1 MRLPDQ
7 MRHVTYRLTHSLH
20 LPQPDHIV
28 APEFSRSRRHY
39 LAQAGLATVA
49 MLAVLLLT
57 DSLSDAALAAG
68 LASSVIILF
77 MHPSSRAATPRALVG
92 GHMLALGVGS
102 GLSLLFFSTDGV
114 SVLEH
119 ITLVEKGM
127 PIIEGVGLLR
137 VLPLAASVGILIVMM
152 AVTDTE
158 HPPAAGTVLGV
169 ASRAWDLHTTAVI
182 IGAIVLLVCI
192 KVVLHRY
199 LRDLV

>member
-7 MRHVTYRLTHSLH
+7 MRHVTHRLTHSLH
-20 LPQPDHIV
+20 LPQPDHILD
-28 APEFSRSRRHY
+28 PEFSRSRSHY
-39 LAQAGLATVA
+39 LAQAGLATIA

-77 MHPSSRAATPRALVG
+77 MHPSSRAATTRALVG
-92 GHMLALGVGS
+92 GHLLALGVGS
-102 GLSLLFFSTDGV
+102 GFSLLLFSANGV
-114 SVLEH
+114 PFLE
-119 ITLVEKGM
+119 GM
-127 PIIEGVGLLR
+127 AVIESVGLLR
-137 VLPLAASVGILIVMM
+137 ALPLAASVGILILMM
-152 AVTDTE
+152 AMTDTE

-169 ASRAWDLHTTAVI
+169 ASRAWDPFTTAVI
-182 IGAIVLLVCI
+182 IGAVVLLVCI

>member
-1 MRLPDQ
+1 MRFPDQ
-7 MRHVTYRLTHSLH
+7 MRHVTHRLSHSLH

-28 APEFSRSRRHY
+28 DPEFSRSRRHY

-92 GHMLALGVGS
+92 GHLLALGVGS
-102 GLSLLFFSTDGV
+102 GFSLLLFSANGV
-114 SVLEH
+114 PFLE
-119 ITLVEKGM
+119 GM
-127 PIIEGVGLLR
+127 AVIESVGLLR
-137 VLPLAASVGILIVMM
+137 ALPLAASVGILILMM
-152 AVTDTE
+152 AMTDTE
-158 HPPAAGTVLGV
+158 HPPAAGTVLGI
-169 ASRAWDLHTTAVI
+169 ASQVWDPFTTAVI
-182 IGAIVLLVCI
+182 IGAVVLLVCI

>member
-1 MRLPDQ
+1 MRFPDQ
-7 MRHVTYRLTHSLH
+7 MRHATHRLTHGLH
-20 LPQPDHIV
+20 LSPPDHILD
-28 APEFSRSRRHY
+28 PEFSRSRKRY

-49 MLAVLLLT
+49 LLAVLLLT

-77 MHPSSRAATPRALVG
+77 MHPSSRAATTRALVG

-102 GLSLLFFSTDGV
+102 GLSLILFSSNGIFL
-114 SVLEH
+114 LES
-119 ITLVEKGM
+119 ITLIEEGM
-127 PIIEGVGLLR
+127 TVIESVGLLR
-137 VLPLAASVGILIVMM
+137 DLFLAASVGILILMM
-152 AVTDTE
+152 ALTDTE
-158 HPPAAGTVLGV
+158 HPPAAGTVLGT
-169 ASRAWDLHTTAVI
+169 AYRPWDPVTTAVI